1 MKSKDNKTENRI
13 YLFIYNTSLLSSS
26 YTKHQLQPQW
36 LEDETWMSF
45 QLVDEQCDQTND
57 ENEPTEIELKDH
69 LVKHRLS
76 ELEVRGYLHQYLEYT
91 DEII

>member
-1 MKSKDNKTENRI
+1 
-13 YLFIYNTSLLSSS
+13 
-26 YTKHQLQPQW
+26 
-36 LEDETWMSF
+36 MSF

-69 LVKHRLS
+69 LVKHRSS